1 MQADEFRGYALWG
14 HAIEAHEH
22 IRHSTRFAA
31 SGTITRDRK
40 FVEAS
45 GALGLFDA
53 AQDAEEAGLARARG
67 WIDSHE

>member
-1 MQADEFRGYALWG
+1 MTFADMRFWG
-14 HAIEAHEH
+14 HAIKEQND

-45 GALGLFDA
+45 GVLGLYDA
-53 AQDAEEAGLARARG
+53 AHDAEEAGLAWARA
-67 WIDSHE
+67 WTDSHG